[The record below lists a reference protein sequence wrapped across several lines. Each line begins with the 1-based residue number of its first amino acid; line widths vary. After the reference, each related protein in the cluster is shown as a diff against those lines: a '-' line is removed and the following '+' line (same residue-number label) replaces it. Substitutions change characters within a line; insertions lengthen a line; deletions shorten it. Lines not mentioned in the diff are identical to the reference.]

1 MQLTAVITLVIPF
14 HTHTHTLTHKN
25 GGWQCKNNRFWVLAL
40 LKNILKYMFNMALH
54 ACTDKNQ
61 PTHSDYTPTLQH
73 LTSTNWLKAT
83 EPLAASTTTEKLCP
97 STNLC
102 DRGRS
107 SPTVRQPW
115 VLAVM
120 SSVWYTARHAT
131 STQGLQSTN
140 TQKEPRINHRLWHK
154 RHQWTCLPLSGSKH
168 IKSSKARYL
177 LGQVSWLTNS
187 FFTINC
193 CAIL

>member
-1 MQLTAVITLVIPF
+1 MQLTAIITLVIPF
-14 HTHTHTLTHKN
+14 HTHTHTHAPHTHTHTHTRMGVGNVKITVS
-25 GGWQCKNNRFWVLAL
+25 WVLAL

-54 ACTDKNQ
+54 TCTDKNQ
-61 PTHSDYTPTLQH
+61 PTHSGYTPTLQH
-73 LTSTNWLKAT
+73 LISTNWLKAT

-140 TQKEPRINHRLWHK
+140 TQKEPRINYRLWHK
-154 RHQWTCLPLSGSKH
+154 CHQWTCLPLSGSKH
-168 IKSSKARYL
+168 IEGSKAYYL
-177 LGQVSWLTNS
+177 LGLDKTSKMLG
-187 FFTINC
+187 
-193 CAIL
+193 